1 MNCCDYQCNQGRDCP
16 ARGKPATNLP
26 FTAAFE
32 KIFNE
37 TFKEPSP
44 ALTSDLLTSEK
55 SEEQDSADQV
65 AGLEAAGRLVVQIAV
80 AVVFFAA
87 GFAFALWAA
96 KGHVL

>member
-1 MNCCDYQCNQGRDCP
+1 MQSRHMHRYSCEQLGVCQHRAHGCSADCQP
-16 ARGKPATNLP
+16 DIMVAPPIT
-26 FTAAFE
+26 
-32 KIFNE
+32 
-37 TFKEPSP
+37 
-44 ALTSDLLTSEK
+44 
-55 SEEQDSADQV
+55 EEQDSADQV